1 MKGHDVNDKVL
12 CVDIG
17 GSSVKSGVFSPAQFK
32 ETRTLVDTSPIINI
46 AGSSFADVR
55 DAVVQAI
62 EYVMRSTDA
71 NRLGISTTGTVRP
84 DGIVLGAGHF
94 DDYEMIDWS
103 AILRTSFPS
112 LLSVNVV
119 NDGKASAWA
128 EYSYYDGGKHSHVH
142 FVVGTGVGSSV
153 VVNGELLNGDSG
165 EAGFL
170 GHTVVTSEPT
180 IICSCDRQGCL
191 ETIASGPGLV
201 HEYNKVSS
209 TKISDFAEFTETLR
223 NADPAAVKVVD
234 ASAYHFG
241 NIIGVLANGINP
253 RTITFGGGVMLGLRE
268 AFSSSKTDGYFLERV
283 KERIQ
288 QVAFRRSA
296 STTNLEYARFDNN
309 GGLIGAALL
318 ATDAR
323 D

>member
-1 MKGHDVNDKVL
+1 MSDNVL

-17 GSSVKSGVFSPAQFK
+17 GSSVKSGLFSPAQFS
-32 ETRTLVDTSPIINI
+32 ETKTLVDTSPVINI
-46 AGSSFADVR
+46 AGNSFIDVR
-55 DAVVQAI
+55 DAVVRAI
-62 EYVMRSTDA
+62 EYIMRSTDA
-71 NRLGISTTGTVRP
+71 KRLGISTTGTVKP

-94 DDYEMIDWS
+94 EDYEMIDWS
-103 AILRTSFPS
+103 AILRPLFPG

-153 VVNGELLNGDSG
+153 VVNGELIDGDSG

-170 GHTVVTSEPT
+170 GHTVVTDEPT

-201 HEYNKVSS
+201 NEFNKISS
-209 TKISDFAEFTETLR
+209 TKISNFAEFTEVLS
-223 NADPAAVKVVD
+223 NADPTAFKVVD
-234 ASAYHFG
+234 TSAYHFG
-241 NIIGVLANGINP
+241 SIIGVLANGINP
-253 RTITFGGGVMLGLRE
+253 RMITFGGGVMLGLRE
-268 AFSSSKTDGYFLERV
+268 AFNVCKTDSYFLERV
-283 KERIQ
+283 KERVH

-296 STTNLEYARFDNN
+296 STTNLEYGKFAND

-318 ATDAR
+318 AITDRA
-323 D
+323 